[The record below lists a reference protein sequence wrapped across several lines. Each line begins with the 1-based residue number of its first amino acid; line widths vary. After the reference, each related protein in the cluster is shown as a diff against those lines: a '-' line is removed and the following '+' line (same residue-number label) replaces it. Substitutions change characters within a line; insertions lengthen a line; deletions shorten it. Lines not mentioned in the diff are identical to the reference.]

1 WLAVGRE
8 PGKSDCRISSAY
20 GPGTYS
26 ESKSPRFDD
35 SFGST
40 RILSS
45 PSSRPG
51 THRRRSAS
59 ALVRYGPTTSMSGA
73 AVTTGKACDTTRIA
87 GAAACGD
94 PVGIGSGVR
103 TRVVAVGSTVGAVVG
118 ACVALGALDAVAEA
132 VPLGVTA
139 GAVHAASATS
149 ARVRADQRRACLD
162 ISLGHRAANFHSVPE
177 RDLR

>member
-20 GPGTYS
+20 GPGTYR

-59 ALVRYGPTTSMSGA
+59 ALVRYGPTTSTSGA
-73 AVTTGKACDTTRIA
+73 AVTTGKVCDTTRIA

-118 ACVALGALDAVAEA
+118 ASVALGALDAVDAVADA
-132 VPLGVTA
+132 VPLGVAA
-139 GAVHAASATS
+139 GG
-149 ARVRADQRRACLD
+149 ARRKRDQRERQGQRP
-162 ISLGHRAANFHSVPE
+162 SHRRHH
-177 RDLR
+177 